1 MKKVLKNFTAALCA
15 LAMCVS
21 LSGCL
26 GNGSSNNVRFVTGGE
41 SGTYYAYGNVIAQYC
56 TNSDNDVY
64 CIALSGNG
72 SQANVQALE
81 DHDAELAFCQSD
93 VLDYAYHGTKL
104 FEGAAYSDFSV
115 VAALYQEQVQLVTCD
130 ENIKTVAD
138 LKGKT
143 VSVGAAG
150 SGTYFNA
157 VDILEIYGL
166 DINSDIHA
174 VYQSFGDSTDSLKDG
189 KIDAAFVVAGAP
201 TTSITDLSTTKA
213 TYLVSMDEEHV
224 NALVES
230 SPYYAATTISKD
242 TYGQAED
249 TQTVAVLAVII
260 ANNSVSD
267 EAIYNFTKSLFDGA
281 ENNANAHAKYAELDM
296 ETAASITSV
305 PYHPGAAKFF
315 EEHGYPTTLKEE

>member
-1 MKKVLKNFTAALCA
+1 MKKKLQTIVAALCA
-15 LAMCVS
+15 VALALPM
-21 LSGCL
+21 SGCL

-93 VLDYAYHGTKL
+93 VLDYAYNGTKL
-104 FEGAAYSDFSV
+104 FEGAAYSDFSI

-130 ENIKTVAD
+130 PEIKSVAD
-138 LKGKT
+138 LAGKT

-157 VDILEIYGL
+157 VDILGIYGL
-166 DINSDIHA
+166 DVEKDIHA
-174 VYQSFGDSTDSLKDG
+174 VYQSFGDSTESLKDG

-201 TTSITDLSTTKA
+201 TTSITDLATTKS
-213 TYLVSMDEEHV
+213 TYLISMDQEHV
-224 NALVES
+224 DALLKD

-242 TYGQAED
+242 TYGQEED
-249 TQTVAVLAVII
+249 TLTVAVLAVII

-267 EAIYNFTKSLFDGA
+267 EAIYNFTKSLFDGQK
-281 ENNANAHAKYAELDM
+281 NNSNAHAKYAELNI
-296 ETAASITSV
+296 ETASSITTV
-305 PYHPGAAKFF
+305 PYHPGAAKYF
-315 EEHGYPTTLKEE
+315 EEQGYPTSTEKE